1 MSQSQRRQ
9 KRRRRS
15 ATAGS
20 TSIDAGQGIQSTE
33 GTGDAASVS
42 TDAAVVTEEH
52 RPWLSRIASQQTID
66 EAMAWV
72 RRPEAIA
79 FLAIVLLAA
88 ILRFWD
94 LGTRAVHHDESLHGY
109 YSWFMAEGGGFT
121 HNPLLH
127 GTVQFIATSFVFRLF
142 GASDATL
149 RLLPALLGTIVVAL
163 PYLLYR
169 HRMGTLGALSASV
182 LLAISPGILYF
193 SRFARNDIYMV
204 LITLILFWTMWAY
217 MDSRRLRYLVIAS
230 ATLAVGFATKEIM
243 YLLVLVPLT
252 FLFLAHVGDAKRLIR
267 TPLRDWPPAAVFGLI
282 LTTLVLPMGA
292 AGIALFQNV
301 LGLHLANPDSG
312 VTVEQGAVANL
323 PGPVG
328 APISQEPGVT
338 TWIIE
343 RLSGLPGIGFELANL
358 DEIRNPA
365 AGTLFGIQ
373 ALDIAVFTLLA
384 LFGVGAALGIIWH
397 RRHWL
402 IIAGVFWL
410 LIAVLFT
417 TLFTNGIGF
426 GSGVWQSLG
435 YWVAQQDV
443 GRGSQPWYYYFMVLS
458 VYELLPLAVALIT
471 GFFILKR
478 RPAFMTF
485 DVFLI
490 YWFVLALVLL
500 LMAGE
505 KMPWLSIHLTL
516 PIIMIAGRGLG
527 QYLPRAVIYIRELSG
542 QADVRRVG
550 HVVAVG
556 GLAVLLILTARSS
569 VRASFENGDVPV
581 EMLVYTQTSPALEQ
595 AVDEIDRYAAITGD
609 GQHLP
614 VTVDTAHGF
623 SWPWHW
629 YLRDYTNV
637 EYRCMGGESVC
648 GEGSSVVTD
657 ENPPRGN
664 IMAIN
669 TASAPNI
676 QTAEWGSDTSNRVRI
691 PLRWWFPE
699 GVYRGDQY
707 YEGLGV
713 GDIARGVID
722 PSAWSTIWTYWTLRE
737 PPWRL
742 GSSDIFV
749 YFPSDYTPELSTPPD
764 PVYGPA

>member
-1 MSQSQRRQ
+1 MNKSQRRRN
-9 KRRRRS
+9 RRRRS
-15 ATAGS
+15 ATSGS
-20 TSIDAGQGIQSTE
+20 PVIDAGQNTQTTDETE
-33 GTGDAASVS
+33 VAVS
-42 TDAAVVTEEH
+42 TSADTLAVAEEH
-52 RPWLSRIASQQTID
+52 RTLIPRIAWQQTFD
-66 EAMAWV
+66 DAKAWA
-72 RRPEAIA
+72 RRPEAGV
-79 FLAIVLLAA
+79 LVAIVVLAA
-88 ILRFWD
+88 VLRFWD

-109 YSWFMAEGGGFT
+109 YSWFMAEGGGFI

-127 GTVQFIATSFVFRLF
+127 GTVQFIATSFVFELF

-163 PYLLYR
+163 PYLLFR
-169 HRMGTLGALSASV
+169 HRMGTLGALAASA

-193 SRFARNDIYMV
+193 SRFARNDIYMI
-204 LITLILFWTMWAY
+204 LITLVLFWTMWAY
-217 MDSRRLRYLVIAS
+217 MDSRKLRYLVIAS
-230 ATLAVGFATKEIM
+230 ATLAIGFATKEIM

-252 FLFLAHVGDAKRLIR
+252 FLFIAHVGDAKRLIR
-267 TPLRDWPPAAVFGLI
+267 TPLREWPPAAVFGLI

-292 AGIALFQNV
+292 AGVSLFQNI
-301 LGLHLANPDSG
+301 LGIHLANPDSG
-312 VTVEQGAVANL
+312 VTVGEGALANL

-343 RLSGLPGIGFELANL
+343 RLSGLPGIGFDLANL

-373 ALDIAVFTLLA
+373 ALDVAVFVLLA
-384 LFGVGAALGIIWH
+384 LFGVGAGLGIIWH

-435 YWVAQQDV
+435 YWVAQQEV
-443 GRGSQPWYYYFMVLS
+443 GRGSQPWYYYFMVLP
-458 VYELLPLAVALIT
+458 VYELLPLVVALVT
-471 GFFILKR
+471 GFFILRR

-490 YWFVLALVLL
+490 YWFVLVLALL
-500 LMAGE
+500 LIAGE

-527 QYLPRAVIYIRELSG
+527 EYLPRAVNRIRELA
-542 QADVRRVG
+542 QRADARHVG
-550 HVVAVG
+550 HAAVVG
-556 GLAVLLILTARSS
+556 GLAVLLILTAWSS
-569 VRASFENGDVPV
+569 LRASFENGDVPV
-581 EMLVYTQTSPALEQ
+581 EMLVYTQTSPAIEQ
-595 AVDEIDRYAAITGD
+595 AVDEIDRYAAVTGN
-609 GQHLP
+609 GQQLP
-614 VTVDTAHGF
+614 LTIDTAHGF

-657 ENPPRGN
+657 ENPPLGL
-664 IMAIN
+664 IMALN
-669 TASAPNI
+669 TDSASNI
-676 QTAEWGSDTSNRVRI
+676 QTAEWGADSANRVRI

-699 GVYRGDQY
+699 SVYRGEQY

-722 PSAWSTIWTYWTLRE
+722 PGAWSTIWTYWTLRE
-737 PPWRL
+737 PPRRL
-742 GSSDIFV
+742 GRSDIYV
-749 YFPSDYTPELSTPPD
+749 YFSSDYTPELSTPPD
-764 PVYGPA
+764 PVYGPV

>member
-1 MSQSQRRQ
+1 MSESQRSPEPRQRRQ
-9 KRRRRS
+9 SDSDEGISAIDDRQKRDETSVPVSDPADDS
-15 ATAGS
+15 AL
-20 TSIDAGQGIQSTE
+20 
-33 GTGDAASVS
+33 
-42 TDAAVVTEEH
+42 TDQHQV
-52 RPWLSRIASQQTID
+52 WLFRIARQKTFD
-66 EAMAWV
+66 DAVEWA
-72 RRPEAIA
+72 RKPESIA
-79 FLAIVLLAA
+79 FLAIVFVAA

-109 YSWFMAEGGGFT
+109 YSWFMAEGGGFI

-127 GTVQFIATSFVFRLF
+127 GTVQFIATSFVFELF
-142 GASDATL
+142 GATDATL

-169 HRMGTLGALSASV
+169 HRMGTLGALSASA

-193 SRFARNDIYMV
+193 SRFARNDIYMA

-217 MDSRRLRYLVIAS
+217 MDSRRLRYLIIAS

-252 FLFLAHVGDAKRLIR
+252 FLFLAHVGDARRLIR
-267 TPLRDWPPAAVFGLI
+267 TPLGEWPPAAVFGMI

-312 VTVEQGAVANL
+312 VTVEGGAVANL

-328 APISQEPGVT
+328 APISQGPGVT

-343 RLSGLPGIGFELANL
+343 RLSGLPGIGFDLANL
-358 DEIRNPA
+358 DEIQNPA

-373 ALDIAVFTLLA
+373 ALDVAVFTLLA
-384 LFGVGAALGIIWH
+384 LVGVGAALGIIWH

-402 IIAGVFWL
+402 IITGVFWF
-410 LIAVLFT
+410 LIVVLFT
-417 TLFTNGIGF
+417 TLLTNGIGF

-458 VYELLPLAVALIT
+458 VYELLPVIAALVT
-471 GFFILKR
+471 GFFILRR

-490 YWFVLALVLL
+490 YWFLLVLVLL

-527 QYLPRAVIYIRELSG
+527 QYLPQAINHIRELSR
-542 QADVRRVG
+542 QADARRVG

-569 VRASFENGDVPV
+569 MRASFENGDVPV
-581 EMLVYTQTSPALEQ
+581 EMLVYTQTSPTLEQ
-595 AVDEIDRYAAITGD
+595 AVDEIDRYAATTGEGELLPITI
-609 GQHLP
+609 
-614 VTVDTAHGF
+614 DTAHGY

-637 EYRCMGGESVC
+637 EYRCMGGEALC
-648 GEGSSVVTD
+648 GAGADAVTD
-657 ENPPRGN
+657 DNPPRGN

-669 TASAPNI
+669 TGSASNI
-676 QTAEWGSDTSNRVRI
+676 QTTEWGSESANRVRI
-691 PLRWWFPE
+691 PLQMVVPGR
-699 GVYRGDQY
+699 R
-707 YEGLGV
+707 L
-713 GDIARGVID
+713 
-722 PSAWSTIWTYWTLRE
+722 
-737 PPWRL
+737 PWRSL
-742 GSSDIFV
+742 
-749 YFPSDYTPELSTPPD
+749 L
-764 PVYGPA
+764 

>member
-1 MSQSQRRQ
+1 MSKS
-9 KRRRRS
+9 RRRRS
-15 ATAGS
+15 RSRQQSRSGQATVVDHT
-20 TSIDAGQGIQSTE
+20 TSDLTE
-33 GTGDAASVS
+33 NPSDGELYDTPVPARQRA
-42 TDAAVVTEEH
+42 
-52 RPWLSRIASQQTID
+52 WLSQEARQQAVND
-66 EAMAWV
+66 LVAWA
-72 RRPEAIA
+72 RRPEAAI
-79 FLAIVLLAA
+79 LIAIVVAA
-88 ILRFWD
+88 AVLRFWD
-94 LGTRAVHHDESLHGY
+94 LSTRAVHHDESLHGY
-109 YSWFMAEGGGFT
+109 YSWFMAEGGGFI

-149 RLLPALLGTIVVAL
+149 RFLPALLGTIVVAL

-169 HRMGTLGALSASV
+169 HRMGTLGALITSG

-204 LITLILFWTMWAY
+204 LITLVLFWTMWAY
-217 MDSRRLRYLVIAS
+217 MDSRRLRYLIIAS
-230 ATLAVGFATKEIM
+230 ATLAVGFATKEIT

-252 FLFLAHVGDAKRLIR
+252 FLFLAHVGDARRLIR
-267 TPLRDWPPAAVFGLI
+267 TPLREWPPAAVFGLI

-292 AGIALFQNV
+292 AGVALFQNI
-301 LGLHLANPDSG
+301 LGIHLANPDSG
-312 VTVEQGAVANL
+312 APVNEGVLANL
-323 PGPVG
+323 SGPVG
-328 APISQEPGVT
+328 APISQGPGVT

-343 RLSGLPGIGFELANL
+343 RLSGLPGIGFDLANL
-358 DEIRNPA
+358 DVIRNPA
-365 AGTLFGIQ
+365 ADTLFGIQ
-373 ALDIAVFTLLA
+373 SLDIAVFTLFA
-384 LFGVGAALGIIWH
+384 LFGVAAALGILWN

-402 IIAGVFWL
+402 IIAGVFWF

-435 YWVAQQDV
+435 YWVAQQEV
-443 GRGSQPWYYYFMVLS
+443 GRGSQPWYYYFMVLY
-458 VYELLPLAVALIT
+458 VYELLPLVAALGT
-471 GFFILKR
+471 GFFILRR

-490 YWFVLALVLL
+490 YWFLLVLVLL

-516 PIIMIAGRGLG
+516 PIIMLAGRGLG
-527 QYLPRAVIYIRELSG
+527 QYLPVAFKHIRQIAQ
-542 QADVRRVG
+542 QADARRVG
-550 HVVAVG
+550 HAVAVG
-556 GLAVLLILTARSS
+556 GLAVLLILTAQSS
-569 VRASFENGDVPV
+569 LRASFENGDVPV
-581 EMLVYTQTSPALEQ
+581 EMLVYTQTSPTLEQ
-595 AVDEIDRYAAITGD
+595 AVDEIDRYAAATGS

-614 VTVDTAHGF
+614 LTIDTAQGY

-637 EYRCMGGESVC
+637 EYRCMGGESMC
-648 GEGSSVVTD
+648 GAGSPVVTD
-657 ENPPRGN
+657 DNPPHGL
-664 IMAIN
+664 IMALN
-669 TASAPNI
+669 TDSAPNI
-676 QTAEWGSDTSNRVRI
+676 QTTEWGSIMANRVRI

-699 GVYRGDQY
+699 GVYRGEQY

-722 PSAWSTIWTYWTLRE
+722 PDAWSTIWTYWTRRE

-742 GSSDIFV
+742 GSSDIYV

>member
-1 MSQSQRRQ
+1 MSKSQRRQ
-9 KRRRRS
+9 NRRRRS
-15 ATAGS
+15 ATNANPA
-20 TSIDAGQGIQSTE
+20 IDAGQNIQTTDEAES
-33 GTGDAASVS
+33 AASVS
-42 TDAAVVTEEH
+42 TDTRAVAGKH
-52 RPWLSRIASQQTID
+52 RTLISRISWQQMVD
-66 EAMAWV
+66 DAKAWA
-72 RRPEAIA
+72 RRPEAAI
-79 FLAIVLLAA
+79 LVAIVIVAA
-88 ILRFWD
+88 VLRFWD
-94 LGTRAVHHDESLHGY
+94 LETRAVHHDESLHGY
-109 YSWFMAEGGGFT
+109 YSWFMAEGGGFV

-127 GTVQFIATSFVFRLF
+127 GTVQFIATNFVFRLF
-142 GASDATL
+142 GASDTTL

-163 PYLLYR
+163 PYLLFR
-169 HRMGTLGALSASV
+169 HRMGTIGALAASG

-217 MDSRRLRYLVIAS
+217 MDTRRLRYLVIAS
-230 ATLAVGFATKEIM
+230 ATLAIGFATKEIT

-252 FLFLAHVGDAKRLIR
+252 FLILAHIGDSKRLIR
-267 TPLRDWPPAAVFGLI
+267 TPLREWPPAAVFGLI

-292 AGIALFQNV
+292 AGVSLFQNI
-301 LGLHLANPDSG
+301 LGVHLANPDSG
-312 VTVEQGAVANL
+312 VTVGEGALANL

-328 APISQEPGVT
+328 APISQGSGVT

-343 RLSGLPGIGFELANL
+343 RLSGLPGIGFDLANL
-358 DEIRNPA
+358 EEIQNPA
-365 AGTLFGIQ
+365 AGTLLGIQ
-373 ALDIAVFTLLA
+373 ALDIAVFVLLA
-384 LFGVGAALGIIWH
+384 LFGVGAALGIMWH
-397 RRHWL
+397 RWHWL
-402 IIAGVFWL
+402 IIAGVFWF

-435 YWVAQQDV
+435 YWVAQQEV

-458 VYELLPLAVALIT
+458 VYELLPLAVALVT
-471 GFFILKR
+471 GFFILRR

-527 QYLPRAVIYIRELSG
+527 QYLPQAFNHIRQISQ
-542 QADVRRVG
+542 QADARRVG
-550 HVVAVG
+550 HAVAVG

-569 VRASFENGDVPV
+569 LRASFENGDVPV

-595 AVDEIDRYAAITGD
+595 AVDEIDRYAAATGN

-614 VTVDTAHGF
+614 LTIDNAQGF
-623 SWPWHW
+623 AWPWHW

-648 GEGSSVVTD
+648 GEGSPVVTD
-657 ENPPRGN
+657 ENPPRGL
-664 IMAIN
+664 IMALN
-669 TASAPNI
+669 TNSSSNI
-676 QTAEWGSDTSNRVRI
+676 RTAEWGSDTANRVRI

-699 GVYRGDQY
+699 EAYRGEHY
-707 YEGLGV
+707 YDGLGV

-722 PSAWSTIWTYWTLRE
+722 PGAWSTIWTYWTLRE

-742 GSSDIFV
+742 GSSDIYV

>member
-1 MSQSQRRQ
+1 MDGVEN
-9 KRRRRS
+9 
-15 ATAGS
+15 AAPDS
-20 TSIDAGQGIQSTE
+20 TGAH
-33 GTGDAASVS
+33 
-42 TDAAVVTEEH
+42 AVNREH
-52 RPWLSRIASQQTID
+52 RTLISRLAWQQAFD
-66 EAMAWV
+66 DVKAWA
-72 RRPEAIA
+72 RRPEAAI
-79 FLAIVLLAA
+79 LVAIVVVAA
-88 ILRFWD
+88 ALRFWD

-109 YSWFMAEGGGFT
+109 YSWFMAEGGGFV

-127 GTVQFIATSFVFRLF
+127 GTVQFIATNFVFRLF

-163 PYLLYR
+163 PYLLFR
-169 HRMGTLGALSASV
+169 HRMGTLGALIASG

-204 LITLILFWTMWAY
+204 LITLVLFWTMWAY
-217 MDSRRLRYLVIAS
+217 MDTRRLRYLVIAS
-230 ATLAVGFATKEIM
+230 ATLAIGFATKEIM

-252 FLFLAHVGDAKRLIR
+252 FLILAHISDAKRLLR
-267 TPLRDWPPAAVFGLI
+267 TPLREWPPAAVFGLI

-292 AGIALFQNV
+292 AGLSLFQNI
-301 LGLHLANPDSG
+301 LGIHLANPDSG
-312 VTVEQGAVANL
+312 VTVGERALANL

-328 APISQEPGVT
+328 APISQGPGMT

-343 RLSGLPGIGFELANL
+343 KLSGLPGIGFDLANL
-358 DEIRNPA
+358 DEIQNPA

-373 ALDIAVFTLLA
+373 ALDVAVFVLLA

-397 RRHWL
+397 GRHWL

-417 TLFTNGIGF
+417 TLLTNGIGF

-435 YWVAQQDV
+435 YWVAQQEV

-458 VYELLPLAVALIT
+458 VYELLPLIAALVT
-471 GFFILKR
+471 GFFILRR

-527 QYLPRAVIYIRELSG
+527 QYLPQAVNYIRQIFQ
-542 QADVRRVG
+542 QADARRVG

-569 VRASFENGDVPV
+569 LRASFENGDVPV

-595 AVDEIDRYAAITGD
+595 AVDEIDRYAAATGG

-614 VTVDTAHGF
+614 ITVDTAQGF

-629 YLRDYTNV
+629 YLRDYSNV

-648 GEGSSVVTD
+648 GEGSPVVTD
-657 ENPPRGN
+657 ENPPRGL
-664 IMAIN
+664 IMALN
-669 TASAPNI
+669 TDSASNI
-676 QTAEWGSDTSNRVRI
+676 QTAEWGSGTANRVRI

-713 GDIARGVID
+713 GDIVRGVID
-722 PSAWSTIWTYWTLRE
+722 PGAWSTIWTYWTLRE

-742 GSSDIFV
+742 GSSDIYV